1 VAALIRNPS
10 AAAGNSAAR
19 LRPWWEPGGPG
30 KRRPPQPPS
39 PERLPLQSRRRVGPT
54 RTEKSSFAGRMG
66 LSGQENLQDL
76 ATSAFSGQ
84 QSAMGASAAEAQV
97 LASMTYIEMLE

>member
-1 VAALIRNPS
+1 
-10 AAAGNSAAR
+10 
-19 LRPWWEPGGPG
+19 
-30 KRRPPQPPS
+30 
-39 PERLPLQSRRRVGPT
+39 
-54 RTEKSSFAGRMG
+54 MG

>member
-1 VAALIRNPS
+1 MVGAGRPWQ
-10 AAAGNSAAR
+10 AAAATAAVTGAAAIA
-19 LRPWWEPGGPG
+19 EP
-30 KRRPPQPPS
+30 RA
-39 PERLPLQSRRRVGPT
+39 
-54 RTEKSSFAGRMG
+54 EKSSFAGRMG

-97 LASMTYIEMLE
+97 LASMTYIEMLES